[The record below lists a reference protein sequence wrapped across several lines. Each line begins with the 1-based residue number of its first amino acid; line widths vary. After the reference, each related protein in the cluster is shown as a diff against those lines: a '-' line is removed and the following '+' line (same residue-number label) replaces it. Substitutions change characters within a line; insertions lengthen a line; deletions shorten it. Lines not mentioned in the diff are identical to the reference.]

1 MASAAA
7 LANTLGVPAS
17 ARVTT
22 QPKRKNVRHSRG
34 GAIRAMA
41 EADESPVFRAWD
53 QATHSNKRTDIKKI
67 MIIGAG
73 PIVIGQACEFDYSG
87 TQACKSLRC
96 VAKAALNTTHICV
109 NHESNLGRARSHCSR
124 IPFPPLLL
132 PSPLSLSPLEKREQ
146 K

>member
-22 QPKRKNVRHSRG
+22 HAKRKNVTRPTRG
-34 GAIRAMA
+34 GSIRAMA
-41 EADESPVFRAWD
+41 DDESPVFRAWD
-53 QATHSNKRTDIKKI
+53 NATNSNKRTDIKKI

-87 TQACKSLRC
+87 TQACKSLR
-96 VAKAALNTTHICV
+96 
-109 NHESNLGRARSHCSR
+109 
-124 IPFPPLLL
+124 
-132 PSPLSLSPLEKREQ
+132 
-146 K
+146 